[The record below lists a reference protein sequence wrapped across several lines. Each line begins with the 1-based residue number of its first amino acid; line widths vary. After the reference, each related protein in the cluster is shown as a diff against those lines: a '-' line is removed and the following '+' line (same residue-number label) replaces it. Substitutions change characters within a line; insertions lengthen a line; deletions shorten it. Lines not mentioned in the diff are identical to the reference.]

1 MRSASVDLDHGAPL
15 YLLVILA
22 LVLPLAASF
31 LGLLPGGRLELSRS
45 VLVHASSDRV
55 WEFVRNLPAL
65 DARHGKR
72 RDFGVVTEWSLRHG
86 DGEGAGSVWRA
97 RGTWRN
103 SPYWADVEIV
113 RAEPGRELAIRLD
126 RDSLGTHRGLRNHL
140 GSLTLEPA
148 GPNATK
154 ITWRLHARLCDPR
167 LLLARLL
174 SSPRLRGRLFDQ
186 GLRSLKVEIEHA
198 IELEEAAFVG
208 AAGRP
213 EILSS
218 PPPGP
223 PARIPPET
231 SA

>member
-22 LVLPLAASF
+22 LLLPLAAAF
-31 LGLLPGGRLELSRS
+31 LGLLPGGRLDLSRS
-45 VLVHASSDRV
+45 VIVHASTDRV
-55 WEFVRNLPAL
+55 WDFVRNLPAL
-65 DARHGKR
+65 DTRHGKG

-86 DGEGAGSVWRA
+86 DGEAAGSVWRA
-97 RGTWRN
+97 RGTWRR

-113 RAEPGRELAIRLD
+113 RAEPGRELSIRLD

-148 GPNATK
+148 GPDATK
-154 ITWRLHARLCDPR
+154 ITWRLRARLRDPR

-198 IELEEAAFVG
+198 VRREEAAVEG
-208 AAGRP
+208 QAGRP
-213 EILSS
+213 QTLPS
-218 PPPGP
+218 PPPAP
-223 PARIPPET
+223 PGRIPPET